1 MLPLIDSYEDV
12 RSSVQLTLA
21 ARVSLRFPL
30 SEDMLLVQQW
40 LEMSDVQLSWGK
52 AGQNLALL
60 AAARWEVD
68 HRVILVSDE
77 PVGYLRWR
85 THAGAHLRS
94 TSVAQVLRDDAVQ
107 LDVLVGPR
115 DRRFV
120 GIGSVALQQAYDELR
135 EVLHPSVCFGKTSV
149 HHLASRRAYEK
160 AGFMHHYFY
169 DDPAIGPAVAML
181 RHAEGG

>member
-1 MLPLIDSYEDV
+1 MLPLIDSFEDV

-21 ARVSLRFPL
+21 ARVGLRFPL

-40 LEMSDVQLSWGK
+40 LEMSDVELSWGK
-52 AGQNLALL
+52 ADENFALL
-60 AAARWEVD
+60 SAARRDVD

-85 THAGAHLRS
+85 THAGAPLRG
-94 TSVAQVLRDDAVQ
+94 TSVAHVLHDDAVQ

-120 GIGSVALQQAYDELR
+120 GIGSVAIRLAYDEVYEALQ
-135 EVLHPSVCFGKTSV
+135 PQICFGKASV
-149 HHLASRRAYEK
+149 HHLAARRAYEK
-160 AGFMHHYFY
+160 AGFLHHYFY
-169 DDPAIGPAVAML
+169 DDPRIGPAVVMV
-181 RHAEGG
+181 RHHMP